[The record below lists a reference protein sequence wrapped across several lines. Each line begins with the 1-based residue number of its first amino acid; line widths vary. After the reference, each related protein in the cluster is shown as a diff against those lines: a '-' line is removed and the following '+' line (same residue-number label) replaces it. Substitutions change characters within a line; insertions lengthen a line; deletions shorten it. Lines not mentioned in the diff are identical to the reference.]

1 MKEEIQRIDIVQGEG
16 GGGCFA
22 AGTLISAPNGSIP
35 IENIQAGD
43 EVHSFDDLGKISINK
58 VTKVFVHE
66 NNDIFSFNFWGG
78 KLELNKIYYL
88 F

>member
-22 AGTLISAPNGSIP
+22 AGTLISAPNGSIL

-58 VTKVFVHE
+58 VTKVIVHE
-66 NNDIFSFNFWGG
+66 NNDIFSFCLYN
-78 KLELNKIYYL
+78 NRI
-88 F
+88 